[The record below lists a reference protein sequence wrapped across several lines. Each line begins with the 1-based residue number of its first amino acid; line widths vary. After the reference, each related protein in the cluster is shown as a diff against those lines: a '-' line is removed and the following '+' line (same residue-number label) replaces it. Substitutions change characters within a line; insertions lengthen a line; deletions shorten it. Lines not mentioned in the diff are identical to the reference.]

1 MQILASF
8 SFSPRGSFPC
18 LLGHFPIG
26 GSRKQGGGYFEMETP
41 KISKTAAIVQEKWV
55 LCPVTWAKIGAIEE
69 GATGH
74 GVAPYCKKCGC
85 AHPVRLEP

>member
-1 MQILASF
+1 
-8 SFSPRGSFPC
+8 
-18 LLGHFPIG
+18 
-26 GSRKQGGGYFEMETP
+26 METP